1 MVAAAITAPLVCPTC
16 KGPVDVRSRHVTV
29 AGGSVRVYC
38 SADCLSGLIASSAAS
53 EAEPPPR
60 PRVRRWSVGAI
71 ALGAALATAYV
82 TLRKDAPQDLS
93 VPAPSASSTVEAK
106 LVAAPAMPVIE
117 AAAQREQ
124 DKAIIAD
131 LARDAWIH
139 PLAGPTRRMP
149 VTHNGAF
156 GAERAGER
164 PPECVSGHCG
174 VDLGRTWG
182 EPVYAVHEG
191 VIDLVQRGSNDDRG
205 GMFVRIA
212 HRNGTLFSWYFHLAA
227 IPRSIAPGV
236 SVSAGR
242 VIGLLGDTGVKHS
255 EPHLHFAL
263 SARPSKGRERYLDP
277 EPLIAIWPLWL
288 PKDGTDGHVSTANEP
303 GIPVRGPAHRKQ
315 TRSKPPDVEPT
326 VPDPPAAAEPA
337 ALP

>member
-1 MVAAAITAPLVCPTC
+1 MVAAAITSPLECPTC
-16 KGPVDVRSRHVTV
+16 KGAVDVRSRHVTV

-38 SADCLSGLIASSAAS
+38 SADCLNGLIASSAAS
-53 EAEPPPR
+53 EAEPLPR
-60 PRVRRWSVGAI
+60 RRVRWWIGGVI
-71 ALGAALATAYV
+71 AAGAALAITYV
-82 TLRKDAPQDLS
+82 MIRTDAPEDIS
-93 VPAPSASSTVEAK
+93 VPAPSAPSTVEAS

-124 DKAIIAD
+124 DKAIVVE

-191 VIDLVQRGSNDDRG
+191 VVDFVQRSSNDDRG
-205 GMFVRIA
+205 GLFVRIA
-212 HRNGTLFSWYFHLAA
+212 HRNSTLFSWYFHLAA
-227 IPRSIAPGV
+227 IPKSIAPGV
-236 SVSAGR
+236 SVTAGR

-255 EPHLHFAL
+255 APHLHFAL

-277 EPLIAIWPLWL
+277 EPLIAIWPLWI
-288 PKDGTDGHVSTANEP
+288 PNDGRDGHVSTANEP
-303 GIPVRGPAHRKQ
+303 GIPVRGPARRKQ
-315 TRSKPPDVEPT
+315 ERSPSPDVEAT
-326 VPDPPAAAEPA
+326 VPDPPAAADPA
-337 ALP
+337 PVP